1 MVVASLSDRYRQIH
15 QAQRQ
20 TLDSLLLVGV
30 GGCRLARGLAGEIL
44 TTQGTDLLPCRP
56 VGGGLDDDLIATI
69 GLLLA
74 VGRPGV
80 ETEGP
85 CRHRHACPVVL
96 YKSVVAHDIDT
107 RHGIAVESLLT
118 VAERQLAITGRHTD
132 AGRFLLGENAVGGK
146 LGRQIVVDGGR
157 GPGLPHPRLVGI
169 VGRERP
175 LRDEGFALATRIL
188 TDTTRLVVVG
198 LRPKAEK
205 NQGQQG
211 P

>member
-1 MVVASLSDRYRQIH
+1 MPPRRGRPRRRSHSHYRP
-15 QAQRQ
+15 A
-20 TLDSLLLVGV
+20 
-30 GGCRLARGLAGEIL
+30 ARG
-44 TTQGTDLLPCRP
+44 R
-56 VGGGLDDDLIATI
+56 
-69 GLLLA
+69 
-74 VGRPGV
+74 RPGV
-80 ETEGP
+80 EAEGP

-118 VAERQLAITGRHTD
+118 VAERQLAIAGRHTD
-132 AGRFLLGENAVGGK
+132 AGRFLLGKNAVGGK

-157 GPGLPHPRLVGI
+157 GPGLPHPCLVGI